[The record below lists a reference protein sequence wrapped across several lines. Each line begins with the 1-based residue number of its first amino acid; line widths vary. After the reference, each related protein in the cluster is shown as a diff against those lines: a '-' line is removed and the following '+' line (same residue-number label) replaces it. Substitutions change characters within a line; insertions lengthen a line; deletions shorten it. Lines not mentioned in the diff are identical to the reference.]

1 MTYGAGSRVGLELGR
16 IDGFKGHQQPLR
28 MSTLAAK
35 TEPEVDMD
43 SHGELYGI
51 ADELRAIANLGLSFC
66 ENDYDRERYEHV
78 LAASA
83 RIVAALDG
91 RPSDEV
97 LAVYRDNLGHFSPLV
112 GADAAVFRD
121 DRILLIQRTDNGL
134 WAMPGGLV
142 DVGETVAEAA
152 VRELWEEAGVRGSAT
167 RLVGIWD
174 SRVVGSRVKAHLYHV
189 FLEVDIGN
197 ATPSAGP
204 EARAV
209 GFFGETDLPPIAS
222 GHDVIIPVVFQL
234 HREGGAPWFDVQSPG
249 R

>member
-1 MTYGAGSRVGLELGR
+1 
-16 IDGFKGHQQPLR
+16 
-28 MSTLAAK
+28 
-35 TEPEVDMD
+35 MD

-51 ADELRAIANLGLSFC
+51 ADELRAIANLGLAFYK
-66 ENDYDRERYEHV
+66 NDYDRERYEHV

-91 RPSDEV
+91 RPRDEV
-97 LAVYRDNLGHFSPLV
+97 LAVYRDNLEHFSPLV
-112 GADAAVFRD
+112 GAEAAVFRD

-142 DVGETVAEAA
+142 DVGETIAEGA
-152 VRELWEEAGVRGSAT
+152 VRELWEEAGVRGSAI

-174 SRVVGSRVKAHLYHV
+174 SRIDGSLVKSHMYAV
-189 FLEVDIGN
+189 CFEVDIGDSI
-197 ATPSAGP
+197 PSAGP

-209 GFFGETDLPPIAS
+209 GFFGEMDLPPIAP
-222 GHDVIIPVVFQL
+222 GHDVVIPVVFRL
-234 HREGGAPWFDVQSPG
+234 HREGGAPWFDQLSPE